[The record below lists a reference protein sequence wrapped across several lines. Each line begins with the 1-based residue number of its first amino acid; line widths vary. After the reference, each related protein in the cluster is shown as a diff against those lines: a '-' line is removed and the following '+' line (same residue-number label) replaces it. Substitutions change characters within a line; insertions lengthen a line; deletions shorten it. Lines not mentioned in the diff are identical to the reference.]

1 MEFYWPMRLGLDK
14 TSTGTKA
21 SGNAL
26 IDSQAAGKTQ
36 YPKSL
41 SSQPSKM
48 QVTTNTQP
56 TKKLDTTSTY
66 GSLQPAHDGS
76 DDDDAFDRVRKHRFG
91 GHSKDGWRDELRR
104 YLDDQSEVSKD
115 INTLEW
121 WHVSTSF
128 DLCCLIINMCL
139 QRHSAI
145 YPTLARMALDILP
158 IPASSVGCER
168 LFSRAKEAVGDRRT
182 RLGSDAY
189 EAIECLNFH
198 WRDGIAD
205 YAAAN
210 SANAEEVFEEDLADF
225 VRFENRENLYRG
237 NEDAFEDTA
246 EHTTDE
252 ILYLD

>member
-1 MEFYWPMRLGLDK
+1 MEFYWPMCLGLNK

-66 GSLQPAHDGS
+66 GSLQLAHDGS
-76 DDDDAFDRVRKHRFG
+76 DDDDAFDRLCKHRFG

-104 YLDDQSEVSKD
+104 YLNDQSEVSKD

-128 DLCCLIINMCL
+128 HLCCLIINM
-139 QRHSAI
+139 
-145 YPTLARMALDILP
+145 
-158 IPASSVGCER
+158 
-168 LFSRAKEAVGDRRT
+168 
-182 RLGSDAY
+182 
-189 EAIECLNFH
+189 
-198 WRDGIAD
+198 
-205 YAAAN
+205 
-210 SANAEEVFEEDLADF
+210 
-225 VRFENRENLYRG
+225 
-237 NEDAFEDTA
+237 
-246 EHTTDE
+246 
-252 ILYLD
+252 